1 MPTREETPRTT
12 DDQQRTPQ
20 RIVVV
25 GSGFA
30 GFEAARGLSRRLRRA
45 SVDAE
50 IVLISPD
57 DYMLYTPLLPE
68 VAGGLL
74 DPRYVAVPLP
84 NALPDVHLRPG
95 RVVSANLDAHTLQ
108 LREAIA
114 GTSEMH
120 WDRLVLT
127 PGSVTRLFDVP
138 GLADHAHGLK
148 NVAEALYLREH
159 FLREIELADHDP
171 DEARRT
177 ARRTAVVVGAS
188 YAGTELVAQLRA
200 LADSYAAARDRDVG
214 DYRFVLLD
222 AADRVMPE
230 VGDKLSDR
238 VLQHLRSRDID
249 VHLGCS
255 LEQVTEDSARMTD
268 GTTVPTHTI
277 AWLTG
282 VTAAPLVG
290 NLGLPMTKGRLDVET
305 DLSLPGHPD
314 VFAAGDAAAVP
325 DVTQSGQITPPTAQH
340 ATRQGRVVA
349 RNVAA
354 SLGVGTRIDY
364 EHRNLGLVVD
374 LGPGFAVAN
383 PLGIPLAGHPAKAVT
398 RAYHLAALPHAPNRW
413 ATGLAYLRD
422 TVAKRPMSLLG
433 LVSSEAASFRS
444 SEDIAHQD
452 SV

>member
-1 MPTREETPRTT
+1 MSNAQHTRHP
-12 DDQQRTPQ
+12 

-30 GFEAARGLSRRLRRA
+30 GFEAARGVSRRLRRA
-45 SVDAE
+45 SVGAE
-50 IVLISPD
+50 VVLVSPD

-74 DPRYVAVPLP
+74 DPRYVAVPLS
-84 NALPDVHLRPG
+84 NTLPDVLLRPG
-95 RVVSANLDAHTLQ
+95 RVESVDLDGHTLQ
-108 LREAIA
+108 LRDQIA
-114 GTSEMH
+114 GISEMH

-148 NVAEALYLREH
+148 NVSEALYLREH
-159 FLREIELADHDP
+159 FLRELELADHDP
-171 DEARRT
+171 DEERRKARRT
-177 ARRTAVVVGAS
+177 VVVVGAS
-188 YAGTELVAQLRA
+188 YAGTELVSQLRA
-200 LADSYAAARDRDVG
+200 LADSYAAARDRDPD

-230 VGDKLSDR
+230 VGETLSDR
-238 VLQHLRSRDID
+238 VVRHLRDRGVD
-249 VHLGCS
+249 VRLGCS
-255 LEQVTEDSARMTD
+255 LDEVGERHVRMTD

-282 VTAAPLVG
+282 VTAAPLIET
-290 NLGLPMTKGRLDVET
+290 LGLPMTKGRLDVGT
-305 DLSLPGHPD
+305 DLRVADHPD

-325 DVTQSGQITPPTAQH
+325 DVTRSGEITPPTAQH

-349 RNVAA
+349 RNIAA
-354 SLGVGTRIDY
+354 SLGVGTRVDY
-364 EHRNLGLVVD
+364 KHHNLGLVVD

-383 PLGIPLAGHPAKAVT
+383 PLGFELSGRPAKAVT

-413 ATGLAYLRD
+413 ATAAAYLRD
-422 TVAKRPMSLLG
+422 AVASRPLSLLG
-433 LVSSEAASFRS
+433 LVGAEQSGFRS
-444 SEDIAHQD
+444 SEDIRDDTHA
-452 SV
+452 